1 MNIIVDSNIV
11 FSSILNTQN
20 VLGHLLINGSKYFSF
35 FTIGLL
41 KEEILKHKSKILK
54 LSGLNH
60 DQFESSFL
68 TITSRILF
76 IDDIVLSESDI
87 DKALDLVSDIDINDA
102 LFVALTIHLNG
113 KLWTGDKKLTSGLKN
128 KGFSKIVSTNELHKI
143 YLNKTGKK

>member
-76 IDDIVLSESDI
+76 IDDIVLSESII

-143 YLNKTGKK
+143 YLIKTGKK